1 MPEITTNQKID
12 HANIQT
18 PPGTL
23 LVWIVVINEIL
34 IFMSG
39 IILIAR
45 FRHLNKSTFAI
56 EQIHLNIYFGLFYT
70 ILLLLSGYFAA
81 EGTKFFFQKL
91 RKKSLIYFYCSA
103 ITGTIF
109 LVSKFFDYQKKINE
123 GLSIQLNDFWEYY
136 WLATGFHYLHVLF
149 GVFLLYAICWGIY
162 HQNIKDPEFSIRGSV
177 LFWHMCDLIWLF
189 LFPIFYY
196 R

>member
-1 MPEITTNQKID
+1 MSEAATNQKID
-12 HANIQT
+12 HKNILT

-23 LVWIVVINEIL
+23 LVWIVVINEML
-34 IFMSG
+34 IFMIG

-45 FRHLNKSTFAI
+45 FRHLNKSTFAS
-56 EQIHLNIYFGLFYT
+56 EQMHLNINFGLFYT
-70 ILLLLSGYFAA
+70 ILLLVSGYLAA
-81 EGTKFFFQKL
+81 EGTKFFFLKQN
-91 RKKSLIYFYCSA
+91 KKSLVSFCFSA
-103 ITGTIF
+103 IIGTIF
-109 LVSKFFDYQKKINE
+109 LVSKFFDYQKKLNQS
-123 GLSIQLNDFWEYY
+123 LSIQHNDFWEYY

-162 HQNIKDPEFSIRGSV
+162 RQNLKDPEFAIRGSI

-189 LFPIFYY
+189 LFPIFYF